1 MGRLKSA
8 VPALSADMEFLPGR
22 RKSQVASHK
31 SHSMA
36 FMRFEEGIAGMRLA
50 DSQGWA
56 GVLNSH
62 SWFDP
67 EVDAIGLPLTQP
79 LPFAEPRF
87 MSTYEKFE
95 QAT

>member
-8 VPALSADMEFLPGR
+8 VPALSADVEFLPGR
-22 RKSQVASHK
+22 RK

-36 FMRFEEGIAGMRLA
+36 FMRFEEGIAGMRSA
-50 DSQGWA
+50 YSQGWA

-67 EVDAIGLPLTQP
+67 KADAMGLLLTQS
-79 LPFAEPRF
+79 LPYAEPRF
-87 MSTYEKFE
+87 MSRYEKFE

>member
-8 VPALSADMEFLPGR
+8 VPALSADVEFFPGR
-22 RKSQVASHK
+22 RK

-36 FMRFEEGIAGMRLA
+36 FMRFEEGIAGMRSA

-62 SWFDP
+62 PWFDS
-67 EVDAIGLPLTQP
+67 EADAIGLLMTQS
-79 LPFAEPRF
+79 LPYAEPRF
-87 MSTYEKFE
+87 MSRYEKFE

>member
-8 VPALSADMEFLPGR
+8 VPALSADVEFFPGH
-22 RKSQVASHK
+22 RKSQ
-31 SHSMA
+31 SMA
-36 FMRFEEGIAGMRLA
+36 VMRFEEGIAGMRSA

-67 EVDAIGLPLTQP
+67 KADAMGLLLTQS
-79 LPFAEPRF
+79 LPYAEPRF
-87 MSTYEKFE
+87 MSRYEKFE